1 MSGPYIQQLSGSYI
15 QQLRDRIDF
24 IEFKQNILFLK
35 PPHLKASVFAQLS
48 LDEFIKIRELTYMY
62 SYRIENNERLT
73 ISDYEKELL
82 KICSPLRSY
91 PSYSTLIAKA
101 IMNEDTFNKLFQYN
115 N

>member
-1 MSGPYIQQLSGSYI
+1 
-15 QQLRDRIDF
+15 
-24 IEFKQNILFLK
+24 
-35 PPHLKASVFAQLS
+35 
-48 LDEFIKIRELTYMY
+48 MY

>member
-35 PPHLKASVFAQLS
+35 PPHHKAPVFAQLS

-82 KICSPLRSY
+82 KMVGFNDIESKEVDIED
-91 PSYSTLIAKA
+91 YSLIKA
-101 IMNEDTFNKLFQYN
+101 RKI
-115 N
+115 